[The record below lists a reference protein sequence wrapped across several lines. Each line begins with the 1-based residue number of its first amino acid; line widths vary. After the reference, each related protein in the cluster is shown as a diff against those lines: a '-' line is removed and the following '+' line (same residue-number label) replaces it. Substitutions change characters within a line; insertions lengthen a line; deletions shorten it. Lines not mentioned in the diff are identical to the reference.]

1 MGTSDNAIRRAPII
15 RAYVTVGDRQVHYRR
30 AGGGPPV
37 VLLHQSPK
45 SSAELTPHLHHLARR
60 FTAIAIDR
68 PGYGGSDPLQSGAPS
83 VEGYVDALCGTLDAL
98 GIGPCPVYGS
108 RTGAIEA
115 LAMTRRHP
123 GRFTAMVIDGLPI
136 MDDAMIARVL
146 RESVDLVPRPDGGHL
161 AWAWWRIRDRFL
173 FFPWYDARL
182 AARQDLDMPSAE
194 ALHGLTMDVLRAGE
208 WYASGP
214 KAAMSYRYLPDVEA
228 LDVPAA
234 FICREDDHLYRHLDR
249 LPPLPEGCWIERL
262 PADDELWLSRIE
274 ALLAGWS
281 GQQPAP
287 AAPRQPPNQPNAAGR
302 MTRRYVDTG
311 AGQLLVRGCGDGA
324 GAGAADGGV
333 PLLVVHD
340 AAASSTQVQGLM
352 IDLGAGR
359 RVIAPDLPGCGD
371 SDRGGPPTM
380 DGYIEALLAVA
391 DGFGIGPFDLYGV
404 GAGAHVA
411 AALAAQAVRRVR
423 RLVLRG
429 ALILDSDQRAD
440 LGGNFGAPIALRQ
453 DGAHLMA
460 VWSMVRDMELFWPW
474 YDRTRPAIRW
484 SEPALDPNRLQAR
497 LLDVL
502 KQPDTWHCLGVAAY
516 GFPLADVLPA
526 IKAPT
531 LVCAAPDD
539 VGWPAQETVAGLV
552 AGAVPQ
558 DLPGDA
564 AGACAR
570 IAEFLDRT

>member
-1 MGTSDNAIRRAPII
+1 MSASGKTIIRTPII
-15 RAYVTVGDRQVHYRR
+15 RGYVTVGDRQVHYRR
-30 AGGGPPV
+30 AGDGPPV

-45 SSAELTPHLHHLARR
+45 SSAELTPHLRHLARR
-60 FTAIAIDR
+60 FTAVAIDR
-68 PGYGGSDPLQSGAPS
+68 PGYGGSDPLGPGAPS
-83 VEGYVDALCGTLDAL
+83 VEGYVDALCDTLDAL

-123 GRFTAMVIDGLPI
+123 GRFTAVVIDGLPI
-136 MDDAMIARVL
+136 MDDAMIERVR

-182 AARQDLDMPSAE
+182 AARQDFDMASAE
-194 ALHGLTMDVLRAGE
+194 ALHDLTMDVLCAGE

-214 KAAMSYRYLPDVEA
+214 KAALSYRYLPDVEA

-234 FICREDDHLYRHLDR
+234 FICREDDHLYGHLDR

-262 PADDELWLSRIE
+262 PADDQLWLGRIE
-274 ALLAGWS
+274 SLLAGWS

-287 AAPRQPPNQPNAAGR
+287 AAPKRFPNQTPKKPGAAGR
-302 MTRRYVDTG
+302 VTRRYIDTN
-311 AGQLLVRGCGDGA
+311 AGQLLVRRCGDDA
-324 GAGAADGGV
+324 GGGV

-340 AAASSTQVQGLM
+340 AAASSAQQEDLM
-352 IDLGAGR
+352 TNLGAGR
-359 RVIAPDLPGCGD
+359 DVIAPDLPGCGD
-371 SDRGGPPTM
+371 SDRGGPLTM
-380 DGYIEALLAVA
+380 DGYVEALLAVA
-391 DGFGIGPFDLYGV
+391 DSLGIGPFDLYGV

-411 AALAAQAVRRVR
+411 AALAARAVDRVR

-429 ALILDSDQRAD
+429 ALILDSDRRAG
-440 LGGNFGAPIALRQ
+440 LGGDFGAPIALRQ
-453 DGAHLMA
+453 DGAHLMT

-474 YDRTRPAIRW
+474 YDRTRRAIRW
-484 SEPALDPNRLQAR
+484 SEPALDPNRLQTR

-502 KQPDTWHCLGVAAY
+502 KQPDTWHCLGLAAY

-526 IKAPT
+526 VKAPT

-539 VGWPAQETVAGLV
+539 IGHSALEDVAALV

-558 DLPGDA
+558 DLPADA
-564 AGACAR
+564 AGASAC

>member
-1 MGTSDNAIRRAPII
+1 MSASDNAIT

-30 AGGGPPV
+30 AGDGPPV

-45 SSAELTPHLHHLARR
+45 SSAELTPHLRHLARR

-68 PGYGGSDPLQSGAPS
+68 PGYGGSDPLDSLGDRAPS

-123 GRFTAMVIDGLPI
+123 GRFTAVVIDGLPI
-136 MDDAMIARVL
+136 MDDAMIARLV

-194 ALHGLTMDVLRAGE
+194 ALHDLTMDVLRAGQ

-234 FICREDDHLYRHLDR
+234 FICREDDHLYRHLDL

-262 PADDELWLSRIE
+262 PADDQLWLGRIE

-287 AAPRQPPNQPNAAGR
+287 AAPNQAGTDR
-302 MTRRYVDTG
+302 RVTRRYVDTN
-311 AGQLLVRGCGDGA
+311 AGQLLVRGCGDGS
-324 GAGAADGGV
+324 V

-340 AAASSTQVQGLM
+340 AAASSLQQLDLLTN
-352 IDLGAGR
+352 LGAGR
-359 RVIAPDLPGCGD
+359 SVIAPDLPGCGD
-371 SDRGGPPTM
+371 SDRGGPLAM
-380 DGYIEALLAVA
+380 DGYIGALLAVA
-391 DGFGIGPFDLYGV
+391 DSLGIGPFDLYGV

-411 AALAAQAVRRVR
+411 AALAAQAVGRVR

-429 ALILDSDQRAD
+429 ALVLDADQRAD
-440 LGGNFGAPIALRQ
+440 LGSNFGAPIALSQ
-453 DGAHLMA
+453 DGAHLMS

-474 YDRTRPAIRW
+474 YDRTKRAIRW

-531 LVCAAPDD
+531 LVCAARDD

-570 IAEFLDRT
+570 IAEFLDQT

>member
-1 MGTSDNAIRRAPII
+1 MNAPGNAIERS
-15 RAYVTVGDRQVHYRR
+15 YVTVGDRQVHYRR
-30 AGGGPPV
+30 AGAGPPV

-45 SSAELTPHLHHLARR
+45 SSAELTPHLRHLARR

-68 PGYGGSDPLQSGAPS
+68 PGYGGSDPLDGGAPS
-83 VEGYVDALCGTLDAL
+83 VEGYVDALTDTLDEL

-123 GRFTAMVIDGLPI
+123 GRFTALVIDGLPI
-136 MDDAMIARVL
+136 MDDAMIARL
-146 RESVDLVPRPDGGHL
+146 ARESVDLVPRPDGGHL
-161 AWAWWRIRDRFL
+161 PWAWWRIRDRFL

-194 ALHGLTMDVLRAGE
+194 ALHDLTMDVLRAGE

-262 PADDELWLSRIE
+262 PADDQLWLGRIE
-274 ALLAGWS
+274 SLLAGWS
-281 GQQPAP
+281 GPQPAA
-287 AAPRQPPNQPNAAGR
+287 AAPTQARKKSGAAECV
-302 MTRRYVDTG
+302 TRRYVGTD
-311 AGQLLVRGCGDGA
+311 AGQLLVRGCGDDIGE
-324 GAGAADGGV
+324 GGV
-333 PLLVVHD
+333 PLLMVHD
-340 AAASSTQVQGLM
+340 AAASSAQQQSLVT
-352 IDLGAGR
+352 ILGGGR
-359 RVIAPDLPGCGD
+359 RVIAPDLPGSGD
-371 SDRGGPPTM
+371 SDRGGPLTM
-380 DGYIEALLAVA
+380 DGYAAALLAVA
-391 DGFGIGPFDLYGV
+391 DGLGIGSFDLYGV

-411 AALAAQAVRRVR
+411 AALAAKGGGRVR

-429 ALILDSDQRAD
+429 ALILDADQRAD
-440 LGGNFGAPIALRQ
+440 LGANFGAPVALRQ
-453 DGAHLMA
+453 DGAHLMT

-474 YDRTRPAIRW
+474 YDRTKRAIRW

-502 KQPDTWHCLGVAAY
+502 KQPDTWHRLGLAAY
-516 GFPLADVLPA
+516 GFALADVLAA
-526 IKAPT
+526 IKAPA
-531 LVCAAPDD
+531 LVCAAPGDIGHSALED
-539 VGWPAQETVAGLV
+539 VAALIPGATPQELPA
-552 AGAVPQ
+552 
-558 DLPGDA
+558 DA
-564 AGACAR
+564 AGASAR
-570 IAEFLDRT
+570 IAEFLDRP